1 MQQNRRRTRDA
12 GLVKNEGS
20 AKDAPHPKD
29 TPAPDTS
36 PATRRRRTL
45 DGPLCTASGGGA
57 GEEQSEV
64 IKVAEL
70 MSKLRQAQELTKRRV
85 AAGQAS
91 DSQAEE
97 LRLAAFC
104 ATTQPETKVESIAH
118 ELCEEESEAQ
128 KPVSICTQLT
138 ERARDSWTELA
149 QVLRRC
155 APLDEQ
161 ACALRRSQEAGAV
174 AAAVLSAH
182 LTGHG
187 DNGMQFVLESQPREE
202 VVFSDVLAAFKGTP

>member
-1 MQQNRRRTRDA
+1 MP
-12 GLVKNEGS
+12 LVVQCFFV
-20 AKDAPHPKD
+20 AVF
-29 TPAPDTS
+29 
-36 PATRRRRTL
+36 
-45 DGPLCTASGGGA
+45 AS

-182 LTGHG
+182 LTGHRFLIAFSNVSALWCLG
-187 DNGMQFVLESQPREE
+187 LMACRRHSVSAFRGQSQGIWPPHAALFVPLLFLHRT
-202 VVFSDVLAAFKGTP
+202 F

>member
-29 TPAPDTS
+29 PPAPDTS

-45 DGPLCTASGGGA
+45 DGPLCTASAGA

-104 ATTQPETKVESIAH
+104 ATTQPETKIEPIAN
-118 ELCEEESEAQ
+118 ELCEEVSEAQ
-128 KPVSICTQLT
+128 KPVSMCTQLT

-187 DNGMQFVLESQPREE
+187 ANGMQFVLDSQPREE